1 MNNIIVSHL
10 MKSREGN
17 RPMLRSYKETN
28 KPTIRQESPTSLSSG
43 SVTQSI
49 GQELLSGFSMGVGSR
64 IAQHMVDSLWKPA
77 SVVIKYETEISATT
91 HESESRCNDLLH
103 TYVTCLK
110 ERESCVNEYSAFHE
124 CIRTLK

>member
-17 RPMLRSYKETN
+17 GNRPIVRMN
-28 KPTIRQESPTSLSSG
+28 KPMIRSEPQTSLSTL

-49 GQELLSGFSMGVGSR
+49 GQDLLSGFSMGIGSR
-64 IAQHMVDSLWKPA
+64 LAQHAVDSLWKPA
-77 SVVIKYETEISATT
+77 SVVVKHETQTSATT

-103 TYVTCLK
+103 TYITCLK
-110 ERESCVNEYSAFHE
+110 ERETCVNEYSAFDE
-124 CIRTLK
+124 CKRTLQ